1 MQKFLL
7 ERGDKPE
14 KGGVNVEMG
23 GAGGGGVPLFL
34 LLYSSVQSYLHFQF
48 FSLLS

>member
-23 GAGGGGVPLFL
+23 GAGGGGCHCFYYFTVQFNRI
-34 LLYSSVQSYLHFQF
+34 YIFSSSVF
-48 FSLLS
+48 